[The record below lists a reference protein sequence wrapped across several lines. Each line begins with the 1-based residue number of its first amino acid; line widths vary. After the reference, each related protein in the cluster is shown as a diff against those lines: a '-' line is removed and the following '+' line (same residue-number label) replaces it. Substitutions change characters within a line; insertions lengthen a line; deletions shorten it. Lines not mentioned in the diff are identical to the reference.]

1 MQAGAGAHYD
11 AAPHGLG
18 IFATDSERIA
28 PGPDDMS
35 NEPTTYTIGVIGFDR
50 AERSVLR
57 RVISMAENR
66 EPSFKPFDKTR
77 GGCPHL
83 ILVDADRPSAMRAW
97 HKFRRA
103 NALRE
108 SFSPIFVGRN
118 PTDEPCP
125 DPYVLKRPILTTN
138 LFAVLDKAVTEVH
151 GFRMTG
157 SIVDGIVALTQ
168 HEIDTTMATTTV
180 LAIPEAVSCEKPA
193 ESPPP
198 SPPHKAS
205 EIAALVVDDS
215 LPARV
220 QMRGV
225 LSSIATRLDFAETGE
240 RALELTEAHRYSVI
254 FLDRTLPDRDAYD
267 LCGRIKKRPLQKEAV
282 MVMLTSSSAPADRA
296 MGLLAGF
303 DNYLSKPIKPAV
315 FNNLAADLVRPAAGI

>member
-1 MQAGAGAHYD
+1 MND
-11 AAPHGLG
+11 E
-18 IFATDSERIA
+18 S
-28 PGPDDMS
+28 
-35 NEPTTYTIGVIGFDR
+35 TTYTIGVIGFDR
-50 AERSVLR
+50 PERRVLR
-57 RVISMAENR
+57 RVIGMAESR
-66 EPSFKPFDKTR
+66 QPSFKPFDRTL

-125 DPYVLKRPILTTN
+125 NPYVLKRPILTTN
-138 LFAVLDKAVTEVH
+138 LFAVLDQAVTEVH
-151 GFRMTG
+151 GFRPPD
-157 SIVDGIVALTQ
+157 SIVDGLVALTQ

-180 LAIPEAVSCEKPA
+180 LVVPEAVSSEN
-193 ESPPP
+193 SVNPPP
-198 SPPHKAS
+198 PPPQKPS

-240 RALELTEAHRYSVI
+240 RALELTDAHRYSVI
-254 FLDRTLPDRDAYD
+254 FLDRTLPDKDAYD
-267 LCGRIKKRPLQKEAV
+267 LCGRIKKRPLQKEAM
-282 MVMLTSSSAPADRA
+282 MVMLTSSSAPADRV